1 MKQLCTLFI
10 AATLFIAK
18 TNYCTAQVNVNDS
31 LALVD
36 LYNSTDGAHWT
47 NNSGWLNRSVNTW
60 FGITIVSHRVTELVL
75 QYNNLQGTLPSSL
88 GKLTHLTNLDL
99 YNNSLFGSIPSSLG
113 NLPNVQYI
121 QLGFNKLTGS
131 IPLSFS
137 NLKNLTIFGVDNNLL
152 TGKVPSLANTTKLSD
167 IFFK

>member
-1 MKQLCTLFI
+1 MKKIFTSFLI
-10 AATLFIAK
+10 AAICLNNFQPLF
-18 TNYCTAQVNVNDS
+18 AQVNVQDS

-113 NLPNVQYI
+113 NLP
-121 QLGFNKLTGS
+121 S
-131 IPLSFS
+131 IYSTWFQQTYWFD
-137 NLKNLTIFGVDNNLL
+137 TIKF
-152 TGKVPSLANTTKLSD
+152 
-167 IFFK
+167 

>member
-1 MKQLCTLFI
+1 MKQLCTFFI
-10 AATLFIAK
+10 ATTLFIAN

-113 NLPNVQYI
+113 
-121 QLGFNKLTGS
+121 KLTNLTGINLQYNQLSGS
-131 IPLSFS
+131 IPSSLG
-137 NLKNLTIFGVDNNLL
+137 NLPSIYSTWFQQTYWFDTIKF
-152 TGKVPSLANTTKLSD
+152 
-167 IFFK
+167 